1 MVYNNFR
8 LQIILRVLGISLSIF
23 LSVFM
28 FFIMN
33 FSITPLLMITL
44 SVAQI
49 VSLIHYVEK
58 TNRYLTTFLEAI
70 RFSDFSQSFYISGLG
85 KSYDQLRASF
95 DDVMKDFVKIRGER
109 EEHQQYLQNVIQH
122 IGISLIAFR
131 RDGSIEL
138 INNSAKKLLRV
149 SKLKNINQISSF
161 SPDLTEKIK
170 TLKTGE
176 KQLVKVEDNNDI
188 MQLSIYAKEFKL
200 GPRFIKLISI
210 QNIKSELE
218 EQEMAAWQKLI
229 RVLTHE
235 IMNSIT
241 PISSLASTVN
251 DILSEIDTTDNKP
264 QEIDDE
270 TIIDIQDA
278 IRTIHN
284 RSLGLTHFVQSYR
297 DLTRIPKPTFNIFS
311 ISTLFHNIEKLFK
324 EEMQLC
330 GVEFIVDV
338 SPKSLELTA
347 DNQLIEQI
355 IINLIKNA
363 IHATVEVS
371 NARIELRAEIG
382 KRGRTVL
389 KVCDNG
395 AGILEE
401 VIDKIFIPF
410 FTTKPNGSGIGLSL
424 SRQIMRLH
432 GGTISVTSEAGI
444 STKFSLTF

>member
-1 MVYNNFR
+1 
-8 LQIILRVLGISLSIF
+8 
-23 LSVFM
+23 
-28 FFIMN
+28 MN
-33 FSITPLLMITL
+33 FSITPLLMLTL
-44 SVAQI
+44 SFGQI
-49 VSLIHYVEK
+49 ISLIHYVEK

-85 KSYDQLRASF
+85 KSYDDLRASF

-149 SKLKNINQISSF
+149 NNLKNINQISSF
-161 SPDLTEKIK
+161 NLDLTEKIK

-176 KQLVKVEDNNDI
+176 KQLIKVEDGNDI

-200 GPRFIKLISI
+200 GPRFIKLISL

-241 PISSLASTVN
+241 PISSLSSTVN
-251 DILSEIDTTDNKP
+251 DLLSDIDTTDNKP

-278 IRTIHN
+278 VRTIHS

-297 DLTRIPKPTFNIFS
+297 DLTRIPKPAFNIFPV
-311 ISTLFHNIEKLFK
+311 STLFHNIKKLFE
-324 EEMQLC
+324 EEMQRN
-330 GVEFIVDV
+330 GIEFVVEVY
-338 SPKSLELTA
+338 PKTLELTA
-347 DNQLIEQI
+347 DDQLIEQI
-355 IINLIKNA
+355 LINLIKNA
-363 IHATVEVS
+363 IHATAEAS
-371 NARIELRAEIG
+371 KARIELRAEIG

-389 KVCDNG
+389 QVCDNG
-395 AGILEE
+395 TGILAE
-401 VIDKIFIPF
+401 VIDKVFIPF

-444 STKFSLTF
+444 ETKFSLTF

>member
-1 MVYNNFR
+1 MGYSNFR
-8 LQIILRVLGISLSIF
+8 LQIILRVIGITVSLF
-23 LSVFM
+23 LAIFM

-33 FSITPLLMITL
+33 FSITPILMLVLCIGQ
-44 SVAQI
+44 VI
-49 VSLIHYVEK
+49 SLIHYVEK

-95 DDVMKDFVKIRGER
+95 DNVMKDFVKIRGER

-122 IGISLIAFR
+122 IGISLIAFT

-138 INNSAKKLLRV
+138 INNSAKKLFRV
-149 SKLKNINQISSF
+149 NNLKYINQISSF

-170 TLKTGE
+170 NLKSGE

-200 GPRFIKLISI
+200 GPRFIKLISL
-210 QNIKSELE
+210 QNIKAELE
-218 EQEMAAWQKLI
+218 EQEMVAWQKLI

-241 PISSLASTVN
+241 PISSLSSTVN
-251 DILSEIDTTDNKP
+251 DILSDIDTTDNKP
-264 QEIDDE
+264 QEIADE

-278 IRTIHN
+278 IRTIHK

-297 DLTRIPKPTFNIFS
+297 DLTRIPTPTFRIFS
-311 ISTLFHNIEKLFK
+311 ILQLFHNIESLL
-324 EEMQLC
+324 EDEMAQKMIKFQ
-330 GVEFIVDV
+330 VEVKPV
-338 SPKSLELTA
+338 SLELTA
-347 DNQLIEQI
+347 DEQLIEQI
-355 IINLIKNA
+355 LINLIKNA
-363 IHATVEVS
+363 IHASVECEEPTIS
-371 NARIELRAEIG
+371 LSAGIG
-382 KRGRTVL
+382 QRGRTVL
-389 KVCDNG
+389 HVCDNG
-395 AGILEE
+395 TGIVED

-410 FTTKPNGSGIGLSL
+410 FTTKPSGSGIGLSL

-432 GGTISVTSEAGI
+432 GGTISVTSDSGCE
-444 STKFSLTF
+444 TKFTLTF